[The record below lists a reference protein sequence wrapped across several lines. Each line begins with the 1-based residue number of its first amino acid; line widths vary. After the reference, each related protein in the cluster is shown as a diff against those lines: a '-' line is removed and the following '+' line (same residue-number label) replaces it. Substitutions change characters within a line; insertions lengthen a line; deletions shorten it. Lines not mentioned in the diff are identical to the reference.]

1 MAKIVVGNKTIECRL
16 LIFDKD
22 GTIIDYKS
30 SLLSLARS
38 RFTSLSRLVGEQ
50 VANAWA
56 KAAGVDL
63 RSGWID
69 PEGPLGIAP
78 ASEEMLVTAVVLYQQ
93 GWGWNEA
100 KQLAETAFNEA
111 DKSMKPPFGS
121 VPIAGVPETLRRL
134 KALPALKIAL
144 ASTDRHWRSSE
155 TLKALNLDIYFDV
168 VLGADD
174 VPRGKPAPDMVLEA
188 CRKTGCP
195 PSDSVVVGDS
205 RVDMLMGKNA
215 KVKACIGVLSGIT
228 LRDRLEALA
237 DIIVPSVASL
247 SPAEKQ

>member
-1 MAKIVVGNKTIECRL
+1 MAKIIAGDKTVKCRL

-22 GTIIDYKS
+22 GTIVDYKS
-30 SLLSLARS
+30 SLLSLARA
-38 RFTSLSRLVGEQ
+38 RFTSLNRLAGEQ
-50 VANAWA
+50 VADAWA
-56 KAAGVDL
+56 KAVGVDL

-78 ASEEMLVTAVVLYQQ
+78 TSEEVLVTAVVLYQR

-121 VPIAGVPETLRRL
+121 VPVPGVPETLRRL
-134 KALPALKIAL
+134 KALHDLKIAL
-144 ASTDRHWRSSE
+144 ASTDRHWRSSQ
-155 TLKALNLDIYFDV
+155 TLKALNLDVYFDV

-174 VPRGKPAPDMVLEA
+174 VQRGKPAPDMVLEA
-188 CRKTGCP
+188 CRKTRCH

-215 KVKACIGVLSGIT
+215 RAKACIGVLSGIT
-228 LRDRLEALA
+228 PREKLEALA
-237 DIIVPSVASL
+237 DIIIPSVASL